1 MKTTS
6 KQSTASMTD
15 TEILQVNGGNSL
27 SLVEVQ
33 AKGGSLP
40 VKPIRYYTQALGED
54 GGDLPDLLTM

>member
-33 AKGGSLP
+33 AERGSLP